1 MVRRRRSA
9 ARGIHA
15 EDQTPVTL
23 LSGQAREVRRW
34 LEMVAMVDGF
44 GCVWWV
50 VKMARWSWWRRGEEL
65 MTRHHAGL
73 AVAAVGVGEGG
84 ARERCVAR
92 PDGEWR
98 RASYFDP
105 P

>member
-1 MVRRRRSA
+1 MA
-9 ARGIHA
+9 G
-15 EDQTPVTL
+15 
-23 LSGQAREVRRW
+23 
-34 LEMVAMVDGF
+34 DG
-44 GCVWWV
+44 GDGGWIWWRV
-50 VKMARWSWWRRGEEL
+50 VGGGDGAVELVEMARWSWWRRGEEL